1 MFHFPSRASGFRR
14 YWIVFTAICIVRQSL
29 KKLYTQNPS
38 RNVVTA
44 SVYLFVS
51 HQFTIKHKLDVP
63 SFHKQLE
70 CSICISM
77 LTYEKNIYV
86 NWFGHKVV
94 IIENVKWNEVLK
106 AHKKMYLLIILN
118 PNLNQIKVNCLLSYH
133 KKTVYI
139 IDH

>member
-1 MFHFPSRASGFRR
+1 
-14 YWIVFTAICIVRQSL
+14 
-29 KKLYTQNPS
+29 
-38 RNVVTA
+38 
-44 SVYLFVS
+44 
-51 HQFTIKHKLDVP
+51 
-63 SFHKQLE
+63 
-70 CSICISM
+70 M

-133 KKTVYI
+133 KKTVYNRPLNLNHI
-139 IDH
+139 RTQNNKNN